1 VRGNG
6 RRKIRT
12 EPLATDLEAAII
24 VRADRPDAIPW
35 LFYSRVYLQ
44 VLAKYLRP
52 EIEIVVQPLAG
63 DISMITG
70 ASISFSRTHH
80 RRCDAGHCSGTHGE
94 GPERQP
100 RPVALI
106 SARDELRLR

>member
-44 VLAKYLRP
+44 VLAKYLRT
-52 EIEIVVQPLAG
+52 EIEIVVQPLARG
-63 DISMITG
+63 HIHDYRRLNFLLED
-70 ASISFSRTHH
+70 ASS
-80 RRCDAGHCSGTHGE
+80 
-94 GPERQP
+94 
-100 RPVALI
+100 PV
-106 SARDELRLR
+106 